1 MVACNDLEDLPR
13 DVVKMEALML
23 LDVSD
28 NVIGK
33 IPDSICRMTTLR
45 HLNISDN
52 KIMQFPKV
60 YIAHE

>member
-1 MVACNDLEDLPR
+1 MAACNDLEDLPR
-13 DVVKMEALML
+13 DVVKMKALML